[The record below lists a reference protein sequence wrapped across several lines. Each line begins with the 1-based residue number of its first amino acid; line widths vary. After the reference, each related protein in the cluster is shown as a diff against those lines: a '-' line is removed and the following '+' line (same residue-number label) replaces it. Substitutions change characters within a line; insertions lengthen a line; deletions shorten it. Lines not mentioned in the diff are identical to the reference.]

1 MVRFD
6 VRKVSFLLLLL
17 LAVPAAEAQLWSGPA
32 AVEVRVEGQKGLPVA
47 GARVQLRSTAVQP
60 EDGPPSV
67 MTDSRGRAVVSGLAE
82 GPWKLE
88 VSQEGYMTYLA
99 EITVFEKNRPKV
111 GLATQVN
118 VPGAL
123 RTLRVDLARGRS
135 EPQAARAPREQPAP
149 VPAAPAPAP
158 RREIPPPPRPEPVA
172 PPAPAQTEPRPAPAP
187 PRETPALS
195 PTPTAPAVPAPAP
208 EPAPR
213 PVPTPAP
220 PPPATP
226 AADSVRMR
234 SFEDRTCVECQPGE
248 SSLSTER
255 VIPPGGGTGCGDV
268 AAQLQGGDVPPGL
281 PAGCHVLRIAVPAGA
296 RYLGYRFEVQDG
308 STSLDCLAGQD
319 CPQSTGRW
327 PGNPVLIRGAGGTVV
342 LAPFE
347 AGPADR
353 ERRAVLTV
361 YFTAGKRR

>member
-6 VRKVSFLLLLL
+6 VRKVAFLLLL

-47 GARVQLRSTAVQP
+47 GARVQLRSTAVEP
-60 EDGPPSV
+60 EDGPPPAV
-67 MTDSRGRAVVSGLAE
+67 TDSRGRAVVSGLAA

-99 EITVFEKNRPKV
+99 EITVSETSRPKV
-111 GLATQVN
+111 GLANQVN

-123 RTLRVDLARGRS
+123 RTLRVEISRGRS
-135 EPQAARAPREQPAP
+135 EPQAVRAPREQPAP
-149 VPAAPAPAP
+149 APAPAP
-158 RREIPPPPRPEPVA
+158 VPHRETPPRPEPA
-172 PPAPAQTEPRPAPAP
+172 PAPAPAEPRPAPAP
-187 PRETPALS
+187 PRETPRE
-195 PTPTAPAVPAPAP
+195 TPRPPAPAAPPIPAP

-213 PVPTPAP
+213 PTPTPAP
-220 PPPATP
+220 ASPPPP
-226 AADSVRMR
+226 AADSLRMR

-255 VIPPGGGTGCGDV
+255 VVPPGGGTGCGDI
-268 AAQLQGGDVPPGL
+268 ASQLQGGDVPSGL
-281 PAGCHVLRIAVPAGA
+281 PAGCHVLRIAVPSGG

-308 STSLDCLAGQD
+308 GATLDCRAGQD
-319 CPQSTGRW
+319 CPQGTGRW
-327 PGNPVLIRGAGGTVV
+327 PGNPILVRGSGGTIV

-361 YFTAGKRR
+361 YFTTSKRL

>member
-6 VRKVSFLLLLL
+6 VRKVAFLLLL

-47 GARVQLRSTAVQP
+47 GARVQLRSTAVEP
-60 EDGPPSV
+60 EDGPPPAV
-67 MTDSRGRAVVSGLAE
+67 TDSRGRAVISGLAE

-99 EITVFEKNRPKV
+99 EITVSEKNRPKV

-123 RTLRVDLARGRS
+123 RTLRVDISRGRS

-149 VPAAPAPAP
+149 APAP
-158 RREIPPPPRPEPVA
+158 RRETPPPPRAEPV
-172 PPAPAQTEPRPAPAP
+172 PAQVPAAEAEPIRPAPEPEREIP
-187 PRETPALS
+187 PPS
-195 PTPTAPAVPAPAP
+195 PPPPAPAVPAPVP
-208 EPAPR
+208 EPTPR
-213 PVPTPAP
+213 PAPTPTP
-220 PPPATP
+220 PPP

-268 AAQLQGGDVPPGL
+268 ASQLQAGDVPPDL
-281 PAGCHVLRIAVPAGA
+281 PAGCHVLRIAVPSGA

-308 STSLDCLAGQD
+308 GASLDCLAGQD

-327 PGNPVLIRGAGGTVV
+327 PGNPVLVRGSGGTVV

-361 YFTAGKRR
+361 YFTTGKRRG

>member
-6 VRKVSFLLLLL
+6 LRKVAFLLLPL

-60 EDGPPSV
+60 EDGPPPAI
-67 MTDSRGRAVVSGLAE
+67 TDSRGRAVVSGLAA

-88 VSQEGYMTYLA
+88 VSQDGYMTYLA
-99 EITVFEKNRPKV
+99 EVTVSEKNRPKV
-111 GLATQVN
+111 GFATQVN

-123 RTLRVDLARGRS
+123 RTLRVELARARS
-135 EPQAARAPREQPAP
+135 EPQAARPPREEPAP
-149 VPAAPAPAP
+149 VPAP
-158 RREIPPPPRPEPVA
+158 RWETPPPPRPEPVA
-172 PPAPAQTEPRPAPAP
+172 PSVPAAEAEPLRPEPSPESPPPSPAPAAP
-187 PRETPALS
+187 P
-195 PTPTAPAVPAPAP
+195 VPAP

-213 PVPTPAP
+213 PAPAPAAP
-220 PPPATP
+220 PPPA
-226 AADSVRMR
+226 ADAVRTR

-255 VIPPGGGTGCGDV
+255 VIPPGGGNGCGDV
-268 AAQLQGGDVPPGL
+268 ASRLQAGEVPAGL
-281 PAGCHVLRIAVPAGA
+281 PDGCHVLRIAVPSGG

-308 STSLDCLAGQD
+308 GATLDCLAGQD
-319 CPQSTGRW
+319 CPRSTGRW
-327 PGNPVLIRGAGGTVV
+327 PADPVLVRNSGGTVV

-361 YFTAGKRR
+361 YYTTGKRRG

>member
-1 MVRFD
+1 MVQFD
-6 VRKVSFLLLLL
+6 VRKVAFLLLL

-32 AVEVRVEGQKGLPVA
+32 AVEVRVEGQRGLPVA
-47 GARVQLRSTAVQP
+47 GARVQLLSTTVEP
-60 EDGPPSV
+60 EAGPPPAV
-67 MTDSRGRAVVSGLAE
+67 TDSRGRAVVSGLAP
-82 GPWKLE
+82 GSWKLE

-99 EITVFEKNRPKV
+99 EITVSEKNRPKV

-123 RTLRVDLARGRS
+123 RTLRVDISRGRS

-149 VPAAPAPAP
+149 APAPAPPAPAP
-158 RREIPPPPRPEPVA
+158 RRETPPPPRPEPVA
-172 PPAPAQTEPRPAPAP
+172 PPSPPPAAPAAP
-187 PRETPALS
+187 
-195 PTPTAPAVPAPAP
+195 VPAP
-208 EPAPR
+208 EPEPAL
-213 PVPTPAP
+213 TPAP
-220 PPPATP
+220 PPPAP
-226 AADSVRMR
+226 LAADSVRMR

-255 VIPPGGGTGCGDV
+255 VIPPGGGSGCGDV
-268 AAQLQGGDVPPGL
+268 ASRLQGGDVPSGL

-308 STSLDCLAGQD
+308 GAALDCLAGQD
-319 CPQSTGRW
+319 CPGNTGRW
-327 PGNPVLIRGAGGTVV
+327 PGNPVLVRGAGGTVV

-361 YFTAGKRR
+361 YFTTGKRRG